1 MSIVIITAG
10 KETIGWEK
18 ALKAKRPELEVLVHP
33 DVAAKDKVEFALT
46 WGHPLGVFKEYPNIR
61 CIASMGAGVDHI
73 LRDPEL
79 PVSAIITKL
88 EDPNLTRDMGLFVVA
103 LVLNHMRDLTFYK
116 QNQQQ
121 HNWSHKRYLTTDN
134 TTIGIMGMGTLGAHA
149 AAELTKLGFKVNGWA
164 RTEKQLATIKVYKGA
179 EELNSFLAKSDILIC
194 LLPLTSQT
202 ENILNRQT
210 LSKLPKNAFVINVAR
225 GRHLVDEDLIA
236 LLDNGH
242 LAGASLDVFRE
253 EPLPEDHPFWSHP
266 KINIT
271 PHIASITDPASAV
284 SQILDNYDRLQ
295 RREPLKNVVSP
306 ELGY

>member
-10 KETIGWEK
+10 KETNGWEK

-79 PVSAIITKL
+79 PASAIITKL

-103 LVLNHMRDLTFYK
+103 LVLNHMRDLTFYQ

-121 HNWSHKRYLTTDN
+121 HNWNYKRYLTTDN

-179 EELNSFLAKSDILIC
+179 EELDSFLAKSDILIC
-194 LLPLTSQT
+194 LLPLTPQT
-202 ENILNRQT
+202 ENILNKQT
-210 LSKLPKNAFVINVAR
+210 LSKLPQNAFVINVAR

-236 LLDNGH
+236 LLDGGH
-242 LAGASLDVFRE
+242 LAGASLDVLRE
-253 EPLPEDHPFWSHP
+253 EPLPKDHPFWSHP

-271 PHIASITDPASAV
+271 PHIASSTDAASAV

-295 RREPLKNVVSP
+295 RREPLKNVVSR

>member
-1 MSIVIITAG
+1 MSIVIITEG
-10 KETIGWEK
+10 KETNGWEK

-33 DVAAKDKVEFALT
+33 DVEAKDRVEFALT
-46 WGHPLGVFKEYPNIR
+46 WGHPLGVFKEYPNIK

-73 LRDPEL
+73 LRDLEL
-79 PVSAIITKL
+79 PASATITKL

-103 LVLNHMRDLTFYK
+103 LVLNYMRNLTVHK
-116 QNQQQ
+116 LNQQQ
-121 HNWSHKRYLTTDN
+121 HIWSRKRYLTPEN

-164 RTEKQLATIKVYKGA
+164 RTEKQLAEVKVYKGE
-179 EELNSFLAKSDILIC
+179 EELNNFLTESDILIC
-194 LLPLTSQT
+194 LLPLTPQT
-202 ENILNRQT
+202 ENILNKQT

-225 GRHLVDEDLIA
+225 GKHLVEEDLIEMI
-236 LLDNGH
+236 DNGH

-271 PHIASITDPASAV
+271 PHIASVTDPESAV
-284 SQILDNYDRLQ
+284 SQILENYDRLL
-295 RREPLKNVVSP
+295 RGEPLKNIVSP

>member
-10 KETIGWEK
+10 KETNGWEK

-33 DVAAKDKVEFALT
+33 DAAAKDKVEFALT
-46 WGHPLGVFKEYPNIR
+46 WGHPLGVFKEYPNIK

-79 PVSAIITKL
+79 PASATITKL

-103 LVLNHMRDLTFYK
+103 LVLNHLRNLTVHK
-116 QNQQQ
+116 LNQQQ
-121 HNWSHKRYLTTDN
+121 HNWSRKRYLTTEN
-134 TTIGIMGMGTLGAHA
+134 TTIGIMGMGTLGAHV
-149 AAELTKLGFKVNGWA
+149 AAELTKLGFTVNGWA
-164 RTEKQLATIKVYKGA
+164 RTAKQLADVKVYKG
-179 EELNSFLAKSDILIC
+179 EKELDSFLAKSDILIC
-194 LLPLTSQT
+194 LLPLTPQT
-202 ENILNRQT
+202 ENILNEQT

-225 GRHLVDEDLIA
+225 GKHLVDEDLIA
-236 LLDNGH
+236 LLDSGH

-253 EPLPEDHPFWSHP
+253 EPLPKDHPFWSHP

-271 PHIASITDPASAV
+271 PHIASVTDPASAV
-284 SQILDNYDRLQ
+284 TQILDNYDRLQ
-295 RREPLKNVVSP
+295 KGEPLKNIVSP